1 MVKTKF
7 LIVRITEAQE
17 AKLIERAKKAGFSKK
32 SDYVRF
38 ALFKLI
44 RD

>member
-17 AKLIERAKKAGFSKK
+17 TKLIEKAKKAGFSKK

-38 ALFKLI
+38 ALFKI
-44 RD
+44 IKE

>member
-7 LIVRITEAQE
+7 LIVRITESQE
-17 AKLIERAKKAGFSKK
+17 AKLIERARTAGFSKK

-44 RD
+44 QD

>member
-17 AKLIERAKKAGFSKK
+17 AKLFERAKNAGFSKK

-38 ALFKLI
+38 ALFKI
-44 RD
+44 IKE

>member
-7 LIVRITEAQE
+7 LIVRINEAQE
-17 AKLIERAKKAGFSKK
+17 AKIMERARKAGFTKK

>member
-7 LIVRITEAQE
+7 LIVRISEVQE
-17 AKLIERAKKAGFSKK
+17 NKIIERANKAGFSKK

-44 RD
+44 KD